1 MSRSP
6 WPRSGPNLRF
16 SISLGGHTCVS
27 SDRSIRAKFICG
39 RKPWILPK
47 IKMWR
52 AALSVEPV
60 KGRFLCTRTDSW
72 VLTHAEGPAC
82 ASTHVCKHTRA
93 SSPWGPA
100 PFPGAPPWVCHH
112 LQDAMWGLERGRCCC
127 FRGPA
132 PCNRDAGL
140 NAGFNQ
146 NQPRQNPVVEPSP
159 PGCGTERPARCQP
172 LLLDWDGDTLH
183 TIERTNLIFKCVR
196 RLD

>member
-1 MSRSP
+1 MESGFIRGACERPLPVHTDGELGSHARRG
-6 WPRSGPNLRF
+6 PRMCEHTRVQT
-16 SISLGGHTCVS
+16 HTC
-27 SDRSIRAKFICG
+27 
-39 RKPWILPK
+39 ILS
-47 IKMWR
+47 
-52 AALSVEPV
+52 L
-60 KGRFLCTRTDSW
+60 
-72 VLTHAEGPAC
+72 
-82 ASTHVCKHTRA
+82 
-93 SSPWGPA
+93 GPA

-172 LLLDWDGDTLH
+172 LLLDWGGDTLH
-183 TIERTNLIFKCVR
+183 TIERTN
-196 RLD
+196 